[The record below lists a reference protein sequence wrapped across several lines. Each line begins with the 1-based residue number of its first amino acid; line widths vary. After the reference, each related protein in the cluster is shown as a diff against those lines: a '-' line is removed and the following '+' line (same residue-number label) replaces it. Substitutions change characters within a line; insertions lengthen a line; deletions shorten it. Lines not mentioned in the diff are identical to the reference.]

1 MCTPPSCL
9 VDRLVNNRVITSTEY
24 TPVVCLLSCYCPRLC
39 CCRHHHP
46 CPFYRCQCCP
56 LLRWWHLRMHS
67 RNTAEVGARGGTWGG
82 SADFVALTALYVFAF
97 HMAMGV
103 RLLWLALLRFNVGW
117 SGSGGPLR
125 LGPGNNGDG
134 KWRRK

>member
-1 MCTPPSCL
+1 MLPP
-9 VDRLVNNRVITSTEY
+9 VAAAAITHAFVEY
-24 TPVVCLLSCYCPRLC
+24 YGG
-39 CCRHHHP
+39 
-46 CPFYRCQCCP
+46 
-56 LLRWWHLRMHS
+56 
-67 RNTAEVGARGGTWGG
+67 EGRGGGGAWGG